1 MEESCFSAFR
11 YYSSGSCLII
21 VYCVIAVGTLEFHET
36 FWSKYIICAVRKST
50 FSLLV
55 LRKMYEYL
63 HFCFSGLP
71 SMVIGIIFS
80 FFWTFVDSICFSS
93 YTGLLMFRCWALE
106 EVYRTRAAP
115 RSLTSTT
122 CSGQYWCLYSPNPCC
137 RNTDWKSIH
146 LGSGN
151 GSTHQVHQHHDGPR
165 AHTVS
170 TYSLGTIWI
179 ASAKTTTG
187 PRIWSDSP

>member
-1 MEESCFSAFR
+1 
-11 YYSSGSCLII
+11 
-21 VYCVIAVGTLEFHET
+21 
-36 FWSKYIICAVRKST
+36 
-50 FSLLV
+50 
-55 LRKMYEYL
+55 
-63 HFCFSGLP
+63 
-71 SMVIGIIFS
+71 MVIGIIFS

-115 RSLTSTT
+115 RPLTSTT

-170 TYSLGTIWI
+170 TYSLGTMRDPFWTCLGYWI
-179 ASAKTTTG
+179 SAPAGRDLSRRRRQGQGFGQTPLKERRG
-187 PRIWSDSP
+187 PR